1 MLGLSKSNRADSI
14 RREALQ
20 RIEGRRLGRGDR
32 GRGADRPSDIP
43 AKGWKDILWRVWQ
56 QQGEDNISIIAGGV
70 AYYALLALF
79 PAIAALVSLFGLIA
93 DPTTI
98 EAQIANLED
107 LMPAEA
113 LQILSD
119 QARSVA
125 SAPSNGLGWGL
136 IIGLLLTLW
145 SASRGTNSLITAL
158 NIAYGESEKRNFFYL
173 ILLSYG
179 LTVAALLFVIL
190 TLALIVAVP
199 AAINLL
205 GLNETPIAIAAGF
218 ARWPILAIAVMFAL
232 GVLYRVAPSRRD
244 AKWRW
249 VSWGA
254 VAATA
259 LWLLGSAGFS
269 LYVSNFGSYNETYG
283 SVGAVVILLLW
294 FNVSAYVILLGAEL
308 NAEVEHQTAR
318 DTTVSENDGA
328 ERPMGE
334 RGARMADSVGSAQD

>member
-1 MLGLSKSNRADSI
+1 MLGLSKRNRADAI
-14 RREALQ
+14 RREALD
-20 RIEGRRLGRGDR
+20 RIEARRLGSGSR
-32 GRGADRPSDIP
+32 GRNATRPSEIP
-43 AKGWKDILWRVWQ
+43 ARGWKDILLRVWQ

-93 DPTTI
+93 DPATI
-98 EAQIANLED
+98 EAQIANLD
-107 LMPAEA
+107 GLMPPDA
-113 LQILSD
+113 LKILSD

-125 SAPSNGLGWGL
+125 SAPSEGLGLGV
-136 IIGLLLTLW
+136 IFGLLLTLW

-158 NIAYGESEKRNFFYL
+158 NIAYGEKERRNFFVL
-173 ILLSYG
+173 IALSYG
-179 LTVAALLFVIL
+179 LTLAALLFVIT

-199 AAINLL
+199 AAINLF
-205 GLNETPIAIAAGF
+205 GLNGTPVAIAAGF
-218 ARWPILAIAVMFAL
+218 VRWPILAIAVMFAL
-232 GVLYRVAPSRRD
+232 GVLYRIAPCRRG

-254 VAATA
+254 VVATG

-283 SVGAVVILLLW
+283 SVGAVVVLLLW

-308 NAEVEHQTAR
+308 NAEIEHQTAR
-318 DTTVSENDGA
+318 DTTVSDDGVT
-328 ERPMGE
+328 ERPQGE
-334 RGARMADSVGSAQD
+334 RGAVMADSVGAAQD